1 MYLVFLESAG
11 SSARHYKVQRSEV
24 IV

>member
-1 MYLVFLESAG
+1 VFLESAG
-11 SSARHYKVQRSEV
+11 SSARHCKVQRSEV